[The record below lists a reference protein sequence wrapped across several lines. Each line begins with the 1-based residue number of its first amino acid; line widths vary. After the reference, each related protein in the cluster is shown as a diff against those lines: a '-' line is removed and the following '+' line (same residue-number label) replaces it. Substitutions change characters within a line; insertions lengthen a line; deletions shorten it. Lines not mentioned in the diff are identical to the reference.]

1 MCAEPIV
8 EQYPPRVTIRRATE
22 QDCER
27 VLAWNNDPRS
37 RAMSVNREAI
47 ELEQHQT
54 WYAATL
60 ASSDRRLYVGESA
73 EGVPLGLV
81 RFDLD
86 FATAHVR
93 VSINLGPEARGRGFA
108 LPLLQQAIAALRAE
122 VALPQG
128 IELVA
133 VVRNENVPS
142 KKCFLRAR
150 FKPSGDDGQ
159 FTTYIRSASGE
170 ECSCT

>member
-1 MCAEPIV
+1 M
-8 EQYPPRVTIRRATE
+8 
-22 QDCER
+22 
-27 VLAWNNDPRS
+27 LAWKNDPRS
-37 RAMSVNREAI
+37 RAMSVSREAI
-47 ELEQHQT
+47 ELERHET

-60 ASSDRRLYVGESA
+60 ASSERRLYVGESA
-73 EGVPLGLV
+73 EGVALGLV

-86 FATAHVR
+86 LATARVR
-93 VSINLGPEARGRGFA
+93 VSINLGPEARGRGLA
-108 LPLLQQAIAALRAE
+108 VPLLQQAIAALRAE
-122 VALPQG
+122 VVLPEG

-150 FKPSGDDGQ
+150 FKPSSDDGE

-170 ECSCT
+170 ECSCA